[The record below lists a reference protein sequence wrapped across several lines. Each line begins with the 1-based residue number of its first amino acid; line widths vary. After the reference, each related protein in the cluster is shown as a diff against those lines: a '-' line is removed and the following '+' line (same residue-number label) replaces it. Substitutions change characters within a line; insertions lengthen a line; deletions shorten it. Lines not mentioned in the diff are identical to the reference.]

1 MSGYSD
7 KRVSLDQRSLAHLHV
22 RPVHL
27 TTGNDTSKSVPLT
40 YLGLHLPRD
49 ITEGSP
55 VMIWFLE
62 LEGSPKA
69 LKWVVP
75 K

>member
-7 KRVSLDQRSLAHLHV
+7 KRVSLDQRSLPHLHV

-27 TTGNDTSKSVPLT
+27 TTGTDISKSVPLT
-40 YLGLHLPRD
+40 YLGLCLPRD
-49 ITEGSP
+49 STEASP
-55 VMIWFLE
+55 AMIWFSE
-62 LEGSPKA
+62 LEGSPRA

>member
-1 MSGYSD
+1 M
-7 KRVSLDQRSLAHLHV
+7 HV

-27 TTGNDTSKSVPLT
+27 ITGTDISKAVPLT

-69 LKWVVP
+69 VKWAVP